1 MQDRREARLPD
12 GRGEWLPSKEEQM
25 KLFNELAKILKAEKI
40 RRSPSNLH
48 TLITGNWWLEGD
60 YPQLDELQ
68 ISSRQLDLDDWSVFK
83 PAYDAYYGKRKVS
96 STPPEVIEVYVGD
109 LLEET
114 DKAYGF
120 FSGKMLGPSRPYIL
134 WVPKS
139 QVTYN
144 ERGSILTMPIWLAIE
159 KNWMSA
165 S

>member
-1 MQDRREARLPD
+1 MQVFD
-12 GRGEWLPSKEEQM
+12 
-25 KLFNELAKILKAEKI
+25 ELTKILKAEKI

-48 TLITGNWWLEGD
+48 TLITGNWALEND
-60 YPQLDELQ
+60 YPQLDKLQ
-68 ISSRQLDLDDWSVFK
+68 RAARKLDLDDYLIFK
-83 PAYDAYYGKRKVS
+83 PAYDAHYGKRKKSATVKM
-96 STPPEVIEVYVGD
+96 TDVYVGD

-120 FSGKMLGPSRPYIL
+120 FSGKMLGYNRPLVI

-139 QVTYN
+139 QVEYN
-144 ERGSILTMPIWLAIE
+144 GRDILIMPVWLAIE

>member
-1 MQDRREARLPD
+1 MQIFD
-12 GRGEWLPSKEEQM
+12 
-25 KLFNELAKILKAEKI
+25 ELAKVLKAEKI

-48 TLITGNWWLEGD
+48 ILITGGYWLEGD
-60 YPQLDELQ
+60 YPQLDQLQ
-68 ISSRQLDLDDWSVFK
+68 ITACELDLDEWSVFK
-83 PAYDAYYGKRKVS
+83 PAYDAHYGKRKKSATVKM
-96 STPPEVIEVYVGD
+96 TEVHVGN

-120 FSGKMLGPSRPYIL
+120 FSGKMLGAYKPYII

-139 QVTYN
+139 QVEYN
-144 ERGSILTMPIWLAIE
+144 GRDILIMPVWLAIE